1 MRRILGVR
9 QGRVRG
15 PVTGFLP
22 GQDCSHAQKHRTSRA
37 CGILKRPSAPAGHF
51 ARPHT
56 NPSCGARCAFLVR
69 VDLARTRVLLAPV
82 CNCPA
87 KQSGADLPSVLV
99 YPIPRRL
106 RHFSFTRM
114 QCNCPRG
121 RCQFFWRSGSR
132 ALRTSGEVLR
142 TELIRDSASQV
153 RIPWCQERA
162 RPGYSLSWVGDH
174 HCALPDPVQ
183 CFIDVPNYCPPA
195 LPPVASH
202 GVQQ

>member
-1 MRRILGVR
+1 MRVRRREKYRSFLPFLEKRRKQNRIGPRVDDLQKRQSRRWCSLARDFSWARYIQPSVVQATMRRILGVR

-51 ARPHT
+51 ARPYT

-69 VDLARTRVLLAPV
+69 VDLARTRDLLAPV

-114 QCNCPRG
+114 QFNCPRG
-121 RCQFFWRSGSR
+121 RCLTRNVSR
-132 ALRTSGEVLR
+132 CAMSLATRTHAP
-142 TELIRDSASQV
+142 T
-153 RIPWCQERA
+153 
-162 RPGYSLSWVGDH
+162 
-174 HCALPDPVQ
+174 
-183 CFIDVPNYCPPA
+183 
-195 LPPVASH
+195 
-202 GVQQ
+202 